1 MELFL
6 RVAVATCVAV
16 MVSREVNAGCRMAGH
31 VYEAGEV
38 WHPILKSSTSNYCVT
53 CRCEEDENG
62 RSDYNCSTESCPE
75 GCSGGPDQGECCSIC
90 SGNTSGSSGASGS
103 GEMVGSSGRGR
114 SVGEESFRVCVVD
127 GMLYNHGDTFSS
139 NYSDAEDEKCE
150 HCFCDDGL
158 AQCRTKTCPPV
169 SCSSPIYTR
178 RDCCRVC
185 PDDSTEL
192 DWDTMVSF
200 SDPSTPKG
208 SSNDCK
214 SGDRYF
220 RNGSIWHPIIGPFG
234 KMDCVMC
241 KCHNG
246 RIDCSRLKC
255 QSKDKLQCSK
265 PVKVAG
271 QCCPVCPFRPT
282 NLGPSSGRPQ
292 LPGGTSVR
300 CLDSRSNYIVWKANQ
315 PGPTSE
321 VVQYAFE
328 PRDGDDNIR
337 LHRMMLQN
345 KSLQNINI
353 ATINNANFHE
363 LRSKINFIL
372 LGGTETKHMKR
383 FEKRENRVKRRC
395 DKTSQRSCNPHLTK
409 LEKTLKIKPPHER
422 VKCARE
428 EKEI

>member
-90 SGNTSGSSGASGS
+90 SAPDGGSSSSTTSSSSSSSFSFSGNTSGSSGSGGS
-103 GEMVGSSGRGR
+103 GEIAASGIVGSSGRGR

-185 PDDSTEL
+185 PG
-192 DWDTMVSF
+192 M
-200 SDPSTPKG
+200 
-208 SSNDCK
+208 
-214 SGDRYF
+214 
-220 RNGSIWHPIIGPFG
+220 
-234 KMDCVMC
+234 
-241 KCHNG
+241 
-246 RIDCSRLKC
+246 
-255 QSKDKLQCSK
+255 
-265 PVKVAG
+265 
-271 QCCPVCPFRPT
+271 
-282 NLGPSSGRPQ
+282 
-292 LPGGTSVR
+292 
-300 CLDSRSNYIVWKANQ
+300 
-315 PGPTSE
+315 
-321 VVQYAFE
+321 
-328 PRDGDDNIR
+328 
-337 LHRMMLQN
+337 
-345 KSLQNINI
+345 
-353 ATINNANFHE
+353 
-363 LRSKINFIL
+363 
-372 LGGTETKHMKR
+372 
-383 FEKRENRVKRRC
+383 
-395 DKTSQRSCNPHLTK
+395 
-409 LEKTLKIKPPHER
+409 
-422 VKCARE
+422 
-428 EKEI
+428 